1 MKLLLVYASRYGQTE
16 KIAHRIAEV
25 AGREGVEC
33 TVAPLTAAPP
43 LHDFNDVIVAGSIY
57 FGRHARRLLRW
68 VQRNRHALEER
79 HTAFVTV
86 CGDAALGPELVEKF
100 VRDSAW
106 QPDVSTTFAGA
117 VRYSR
122 YNWLV
127 RAIMRRAAL
136 RSGRPTNGD
145 HEYTDW
151 NAVDAFA
158 RSFVAEAKRRAA

>member
-16 KIAHRIAEV
+16 KIARRIAEV

-33 TVAPLTAAPP
+33 TLAPVAKAPP
-43 LHDFNDVIVAGSIY
+43 LHELNDVIVAGPIY

-86 CGDAALGPELVEKF
+86 CGDVALGPELVEKF

-106 QPDVSTTFAGA
+106 QPDVAATFAGA

-122 YNWLV
+122 YGWLV
-127 RAIMRRAAL
+127 RAIMRRAAAK
-136 RSGRPTNGD
+136 SGRPTAGD